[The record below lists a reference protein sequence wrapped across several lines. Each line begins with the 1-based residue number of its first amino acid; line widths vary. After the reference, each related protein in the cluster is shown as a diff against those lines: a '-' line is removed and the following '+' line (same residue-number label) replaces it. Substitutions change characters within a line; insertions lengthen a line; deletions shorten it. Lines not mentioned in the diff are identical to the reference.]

1 VDSTFEVFISYG
13 HDDAAWVRTLA
24 ENLERRGIRTFF
36 DEWEIRAGDVLVH
49 KLEEGLRSSRTGIV
63 VVSPA
68 SVARPWVQE
77 EYAAMVTAAVAGR
90 QRLIPVLLGEAELPP
105 FAASRLWVDFRQVD
119 GTEYQRR
126 FDELVAALKDEL
138 PVRPEPDGRLVLPEG
153 TGTRPEGARRA
164 ILRIATEQTVL
175 AVDGE
180 REVAGRPAGPSHDL
194 ETRRW
199 QAERARRLALANGEA
214 MLRSTEREAGANV
227 SGVRERLVEFGM
239 GLAAACLPEPVQ
251 AALAG
256 AVARAERENSALRL
270 GIEVAEAGW
279 ADLSWETLT
288 LPDSMRPLVL
298 EPRVEL
304 YRAVP
309 GLGTTPAMAIQGPLR
324 ILVVI
329 GSPDQGER
337 GELLDY
343 EAELRRILDAVDPA
357 RRAERAYVRI
367 LNRGTLSEVR
377 AALAAQRFHVLH
389 ISCHA
394 KPGALV
400 LEDDDGGA
408 ELVSAAEL
416 AEQALPADRG
426 VPLVVLG
433 GCATALSHRSQSKD
447 DGGEGEA
454 ALPGLARELLANGVP
469 AVLAMNASVTDPYAT
484 LLGAEL
490 YRELAGHVRPDPLG
504 AVSHARRRVDAELR
518 AAPDGSREAHLAS
531 LAEWTIPTLFV
542 RGVSLPLFDASEG
555 FDKVE
560 APPEPALPGVVVRA
574 VGDFIGRRRE
584 ERLLG
589 RALHGQHAGVVVHG
603 IGGVGKSTLAAQLIA
618 NLAEQAGVVVSLGGK
633 LTVDQLFDELSRRL
647 LAVAVGRG
655 WDETHPLRRAIP
667 LLRDP
672 QLLWQDRVGLLAEHA
687 LRREPIVLVLDNFE
701 DNLTAERD
709 HGAGHVVADPE
720 LAEFL
725 AAWVR
730 SPGLSR
736 VLITSRYP
744 FALPDQ
750 AHRQLETLHLGPLS
764 WAETRKL
771 IWRLPGLDALAPNQQ
786 QRAWTDVG
794 GHPRSL
800 EYLDALLRGGAARFG
815 DIAQRLEATLT
826 RRGIT
831 NPKRWL
837 DDTSGDLDRALAE
850 TVTLAVDEV
859 LLSRLLERL
868 EDVPLA
874 RELLLGVSVYRRP
887 VDIVGMVSQLTGQL
901 PEQTEQGELRLLAPE
916 GFQLALTVL
925 RELGLVSP
933 VEAATSTGHEG
944 QLETFLVHRWT
955 ARALADL
962 AIPAE
967 LTSAHRRAA
976 RYWRWR
982 TQVWRQYRTTA
993 VNHLLEARHHHLAAN
1008 ELDDAVDIT
1017 AWLCTHLHTWGAW
1030 SWEERLCRETLAVVP
1045 EQSRHAATFT
1055 QQLGLIAQ
1063 QRGDYDHALDWYR
1076 HALAI
1081 FEDLGDRAGIASS
1094 YHQLGRIAQLRGDY
1108 DQALDWYHRSLA
1120 IEEKLGKRA
1129 GMAASYHQLGMIAEE
1144 RGDYDQ
1150 ALDWYHRSLAI
1161 EEELGNR
1168 EGIAT
1173 SYQQLGV
1180 LARKSGDYD
1189 QAVDWSRQALT
1200 IQENL
1205 GDRLGMA
1212 TSFQELGVLAEL
1224 RSDYDQ
1230 ALDWYRRSLAIHE
1243 ELGNRRG
1250 TAGSYHNLGN
1260 VAFRRGD
1267 PDDAQRWYRH
1277 ALAIFEDLGNRAGI
1291 AASYHQLGILA
1302 HDGGHYDQAL
1312 DCYRHALA
1320 IFEDLGDRAGIAAS
1334 YHQLGMVAQL
1344 RGEYDQ
1350 ALDWYG
1356 KALTVKEKLGDRAG
1370 AAADYNQLG
1379 RLAHERGDYDQALDR
1394 YQRALAIFED
1404 LGDRAGMA
1412 ATICQLGILS
1422 TENGAPAQGAQWN
1435 LRSLGIRSQI
1445 RSPEARI
1452 DLHWL
1457 LRQRELLGAPSFQQL
1472 VQEQLD
1478 EEEAVAV
1485 LELLDRWTASGG
1497 TAGPTGPDPTPE

>member
-1 VDSTFEVFISYG
+1 MFISYG

-68 SVARPWVQE
+68 SVARPWVQQ

-105 FAASRLWVDFRQVD
+105 FAASRVWVDFRQAH
-119 GTEYQRR
+119 GAEYQRR
-126 FDELVAALKDEL
+126 LDQLVAAVKDEL
-138 PVRPEPDGRLVLPEG
+138 PVRPEPDSRLVLPEG
-153 TGTRPEGARRA
+153 AGTRPEGARRA
-164 ILRIATEQTVL
+164 VLRIAPTQTVL

-180 REVAGRPAGPSHDL
+180 REVAGRPVGPSHDL

-199 QAERARRLALANGEA
+199 QAERARRLALVNGEA
-214 MLRSTEREAGANV
+214 ILRSTEREAGADG

-239 GLAAACLPEPVQ
+239 GLAAAFLPEPVQ

-256 AVARAERENSALRL
+256 AVARAERENNALRL
-270 GIEVAEAGW
+270 GIEVAEERW

-288 LPDSMRPLVL
+288 LRDSMRPLVL

-309 GLGTTPAMAIQGPLR
+309 GLGATPAMTIQGPLR

-337 GELLDY
+337 SELLDY

-357 RRAERAYVRI
+357 RRAERAYVRV

-394 KPGALV
+394 RPGALV
-400 LEDDDGGA
+400 LEHDDGGA
-408 ELVSAAEL
+408 RLVSAAEL
-416 AEQALPADRG
+416 TEQALPADRG

-433 GCATALSHRSQSKD
+433 GCATALSHRSQTKN
-447 DGGEGEA
+447 DGREGEA
-454 ALPGLARELLANGVP
+454 ALPSLARELLANGVP
-469 AVLAMNASVTDPYAT
+469 AVLAMNASVTDSYAT

-490 YRELAGHVRPDPLG
+490 YRELAGQARPDPLG

-518 AAPDGSREAHLAS
+518 AAPDESREARLAS
-531 LAEWTIPTLFV
+531 LAEWAIPTLFV

-555 FDKVE
+555 FEKVE
-560 APPEPALPGVVVRA
+560 APPEPALPGVAVRA
-574 VGDFIGRRRE
+574 VGDFVGRRRE

-589 RALHGQHAGVVVHG
+589 RALQGQHSGVVVHG

-618 NLAEQAGVVVSLGGK
+618 NLAEQAGVVLSLGGK
-633 LTVDQLFDELSRRL
+633 FAVDQLFDELGRRL

-655 WDETHPLRRAIP
+655 WDETHPLRHAIP

-672 QLLWQDRVGLLAEHA
+672 QLLWQDRLGLLAELV

-771 IWRLPGLDALAPNQQ
+771 IWRLPGLDALGPSQQ

-826 RRGIT
+826 RRGIAD
-831 NPKRWL
+831 PKRWL
-837 DDTSGDLDRALAE
+837 HDTSGDLDRALAE

-859 LLSRLLERL
+859 LLSRLLKRL

-874 RELLLGVSVYRRP
+874 RELLLAVSVYRQP

-916 GFQLALTVL
+916 GFQQALTVL

-933 VEAATSTGHEG
+933 VESAGISTGGESR
-944 QLETFLVHRWT
+944 LEMFLVHRWT

-962 AIPAE
+962 AVLAE

-982 TQVWRQYRTTA
+982 IQIWRQDRTAA
-993 VNHLLEARHHHLAAN
+993 VDQLLEARHHHLAAN
-1008 ELDDAVDIT
+1008 ELDDAVAVT
-1017 AWLCTHLHTWGAW
+1017 AWLCNQLHTWGAW
-1030 SWEERLCRETLAVVP
+1030 SWEERLCRETLAVVREP
-1045 EQSRHAATFT
+1045 RHTAPFI
-1055 QQLGLIAQ
+1055 QQIGLIGQ
-1063 QRGDYDHALDWYR
+1063 HRGDYDQALDWYR
-1076 HALAI
+1076 QALVI
-1081 FEDLGDRAGIASS
+1081 FEDLGDRGGIASS
-1094 YHQLGRIAQLRGDY
+1094 YHQLGRIAQFRGDY
-1108 DQALDWYHRSLA
+1108 DQAVDWYRKSLA
-1120 IEEKLGKRA
+1120 IEEERGNRA
-1129 GMAASYHQLGMIAEE
+1129 RMAASYHQLGMIAEE

-1150 ALDWYHRSLAI
+1150 ALDWYRQSLAI

-1173 SYQQLGV
+1173 SFQQLSV
-1180 LARKSGDYD
+1180 LTRKSGDYD
-1189 QAVDWSRQALT
+1189 KAVDWSRQALT
-1200 IQENL
+1200 IQEDL

-1212 TSFQELGVLAEL
+1212 TSFEELGVLAFL

-1230 ALDWYRRSLAIHE
+1230 ALDWYRKSLAINE

-1250 TAGSYHNLGN
+1250 TAGGYHNLGN

-1267 PDDAQRWYRH
+1267 PDVAQSWYR
-1277 ALAIFEDLGNRAGI
+1277 R
-1291 AASYHQLGILA
+1291 
-1302 HDGGHYDQAL
+1302 
-1312 DCYRHALA
+1312 ALA
-1320 IFEDLGDRAGIAAS
+1320 IFEDLGDRAGIAACYHQLGILAQDWGHYDQAVDCFRRALAIFEDLGDRAHIAAC

-1356 KALTVKEKLGDRAG
+1356 KGLTVKEKLGDRAG
-1370 AAADYNQLG
+1370 AAAGYHQLG
-1379 RLAHERGDYDQALDR
+1379 RLAHELGNYDQALDR
-1394 YQRALAIFED
+1394 YQRALAISED

-1412 ATICQLGILS
+1412 ATICHLGILE
-1422 TENGAPAQGAQWN
+1422 TQVGAPAQGAQWN
-1435 LRSLGIRSQI
+1435 LRSLGIRVRI
-1445 RSPEARI
+1445 RSQEARI

-1457 LRQRELLGAPSFQQL
+1457 LRQRELLGALSFQQL
-1472 VQEQLD
+1472 VHEQLD

-1485 LELLDRWTASGG
+1485 LELLDRWAASEG